1 MFCMGLNSKG
11 ENLFAYV
18 NIEISHESA
27 GNVKT
32 GRGGSLEGHFNQ
44 LVATFLVEGGTRI
57 RSLGEGVGSTT
68 DGCRVAADRKGLK
81 SMKCLKFK

>member
-1 MFCMGLNSKG
+1 MGLNSKG

-44 LVATFLVEGGTRI
+44 LVATFLVRGWTRI
-57 RSLGEGVGSTT
+57 RSVCREGGGVNY
-68 DGCRVAADRKGLK
+68 
-81 SMKCLKFK
+81 

>member
-44 LVATFLVEGGTRI
+44 LVATFLVKGGTRI
-57 RSLGEGVGSTT
+57 R
-68 DGCRVAADRKGLK
+68 
-81 SMKCLKFK
+81 